1 MVFRI
6 FDLPGEIRRQIYCQ
20 LLVNQANDEMP
31 RGRICPGK
39 GPQQTVEPAMLRV
52 CKRMHDEA
60 APVLYG
66 QNEFC
71 IYVDFY
77 RFERFL
83 FMIGKDNAAM
93 IKKIWFRSFGLLP
106 ELHTALLETVDP
118 SRGPLKALEKVTIVH
133 SCYQASHQRAKRH
146 QLSLEVQSEVL
157 EARSMMVNMPTLM
170 VLDEDDDKDGVEVDP
185 NDDLK
190 VQTTIRFGLSRNVQ
204 HQPKVCD
211 VYRRCYYL
219 ETGRWMPY

>member
-31 RGRICPGK
+31 RGRIYPGK
-39 GPQQTVEPAMLRV
+39 GPQKTVEPAMLRV

-146 QLSLEVQSEVL
+146 QLSLEVRSL
-157 EARSMMVNMPTLM
+157 EARSMMANMPTLM

-190 VQTTIRFGLSRNVQ
+190 VRTTIRFGLSRNVQ

-211 VYRRCYYL
+211 AYRRCYYL
-219 ETGRWMPY
+219 ETGRWMPC

>member
-39 GPQQTVEPAMLRV
+39 GPQQTVEPAMLHV

-60 APVLYG
+60 TPVLYG

-93 IKKIWFRSFGLLP
+93 IRRIWFRSFGLLP
-106 ELHTALLETVDP
+106 NLHTALLETIDP
-118 SRGPLKALEKVTIVH
+118 SRGSLKALEKVTIVH
-133 SCYQASHQRAKRH
+133 SCYQKSHEQAKRH
-146 QLSLEVQSEVL
+146 QLSLEVRSEVL
-157 EARSMMVNMPTLM
+157 EARSVIANMSTLV
-170 VLDEDDDKDGVEVDP
+170 VLDEDGDGVEVNPD
-185 NDDLK
+185 DDLK
-190 VQTTIRFGLSRNVQ
+190 AQITIRFGLLKNAQ
-204 HQPKVCD
+204 HQPEVCD
-211 VYRRCYYL
+211 IYRRRYL
-219 ETGRWMPY
+219 ETGRWMPC

>member
-39 GPQQTVEPAMLRV
+39 GPQQTVEPAMFRV

-71 IYVDFY
+71 IYVDFH
-77 RFERFL
+77 RFNRFL
-83 FMIGKDNAAM
+83 SMIGKDNAAM
-93 IKKIWFRSFGLLP
+93 IRKIWFRSFGLLP
-106 ELHTALLETVDP
+106 DLHTALLETIDP
-118 SRGPLKALEKVTIVH
+118 NRGPLKALEKVTIAH
-133 SCYQASHQRAKRH
+133 SCYQASHERAKRH
-146 QLSLEVQSEVL
+146 QLSLEVRSEVL
-157 EARSMMVNMPTLM
+157 EARSVIANMPTLV
-170 VLDEDDDKDGVEVDP
+170 VLDEDGDEDGVEVDP
-185 NDDLK
+185 DDDRK
-190 VQTTIRFGLSRNVQ
+190 VQITIRFGLSRNVQ
-204 HQPKVCD
+204 TSA
-211 VYRRCYYL
+211 R
-219 ETGRWMPY
+219 GM

>member
-77 RFERFL
+77 RFKRFL
-83 FMIGKDNAAM
+83 SIIGKDNAAL
-93 IKKIWFRSFGLLP
+93 IRKIWFRSFGLLP
-106 ELHTALLETVDP
+106 DLHTALLETLDP
-118 SRGPLKALEKVTIVH
+118 SRGPLKALQKVTIVH
-133 SCYQASHQRAKRH
+133 SCYQTSHERAKRH
-146 QLSLEVQSEVL
+146 QLSLEVRSEIL
-157 EARSMMVNMPTLM
+157 EARSVIANMSTLV
-170 VLDEDDDKDGVEVDP
+170 VLDEDGVEVDP
-185 NDDLK
+185 DDDLK
-190 VQTTIRFGLSRNVQ
+190 VQITVRLGLSRNAQ
-204 HQPKVCD
+204 HQPEVCD
-211 VYRRCYYL
+211 VCRRQYL
-219 ETGRWMPY
+219 ETGGWMPR